1 MGLSRLLIVVHSR
14 VRGHLHRTLD
24 IVNLFFDSNG
34 SLAPCSNHLSCSN
47 EELLQDPV
55 SYIRICERIPA
66 GRWGEPQDIAGPV
79 IFLASAASQ
88 YVCGEL
94 LVVDGVRVIVDD
106 VATNGLTL
114 FIRAGWA
121 GEI

>member
-1 MGLSRLLIVVHSR
+1 MV
-14 VRGHLHRTLD
+14 
-24 IVNLFFDSNG
+24 
-34 SLAPCSNHLSCSN
+34 SLAPCANHLSYSN

-55 SYIRICERIPA
+55 SYLRICERIPA

-94 LVVDGVRVIVDD
+94 LVVDGVRVIMDD
-106 VATNGLTL
+106 MANKPHTLLT
-114 FIRAGWA
+114 RAGWA
-121 GEI
+121 VEI